1 MQDSALATVLHNRVT
16 IFGERRS
23 GEGRNPD
30 ESPAPSLR
38 RYEVPGLDTSLW
50 SHTQH
55 YRPGKRGHRAMED
68 LLVGIVAVGLMVYL
82 FVALLKPEKF

>member
-38 RYEVPGLDTSLW
+38 RYEVPGLDTSL
-50 SHTQH
+50 
-55 YRPGKRGHRAMED
+55 
-68 LLVGIVAVGLMVYL
+68 
-82 FVALLKPEKF
+82 